1 MKSFFTLKIKNKS
14 IKMKLIVAILPI
26 VIIGLSVLTVGAYIS
41 ISKFVK
47 AELINS
53 MSYREKD
60 STENIN
66 TWLEARL
73 AEVQETAYNPTLA
86 KMANSDMEID
96 LENAE
101 LIGDID
107 EINMS
112 RWNFVNSKYPDEYA
126 ALHILSSLDK
136 EEWKDTSNGEKLKA
150 RYYNVSAGECS
161 TSPWAKGI
169 VSEAFEKYSDTGVPY
184 DTIFKPSYSEAYDK
198 NIVMMVSWI
207 KNNNN
212 EINLGVAASLAIE
225 AIEEKVEG
233 LKYGKKGYSML
244 VAQDGT
250 FIVHPNKDYEMN
262 VNINDVDDKE
272 LSKLAEN
279 MSGERSNIVEIGSGL
294 NKKLAFCEQVELTG
308 WTIIN
313 VVYENELFSIL
324 NMILIFI
331 GIISIILVV
340 GISVSIYKISNKIFN
355 PLNKISLFAEGVS
368 QGNLSELIEIES
380 DDEIGKVAKAF
391 NDTIQNLRGYI
402 EHIDNTLKSMSNGNL
417 DVTIDYEYK
426 GDFIG
431 IKNSLINIVSS
442 MNGTFKEIK
451 NATYQVKD
459 GSEQIAQTAQTISQG
474 AAEQASGIE
483 ELTASIS
490 EINEKVQ
497 NANNHSKNT
506 NKIVNSL
513 GKQIEESNKQME
525 QMMHAM
531 NEIENSSKNIKEVIN
546 TIDSIADQTN
556 LLALN
561 AAIEAARAGDA
572 GKGFAVVA
580 EEVRTLAEESSQAVK
595 NTAKLIEDS
604 IIAVSNG
611 KEMADMT
618 AISLQE
624 VVEHANKAI
633 ELVDNITNLSEEQ
646 AISIEQ
652 IHGGIDQIAGVVQS
666 NSAMSEESAAASEE
680 LSAQAEALEVMIER
694 FKLK

>member
-14 IKMKLIVAILPI
+14 VKTKLIVAILPI
-26 VIIGLSVLTVGAYIS
+26 VIIGLSVMAIGTYIS

-47 AELINS
+47 SELVTL
-53 MSYREKD
+53 MSERAKE

-66 TWLEARL
+66 TWLELRFS
-73 AEVQETAYNPTLA
+73 EVQKTAYNPTLT

-96 LENAE
+96 LENTE
-101 LIGDID
+101 LITGMD

-136 EEWKDTSNGEKLKA
+136 DEWKDSNNGDKLKA
-150 RYYNVSAGECS
+150 RYYNVSTGDCR

-198 NIVMMVSWI
+198 NIVMMVSWV
-207 KNNNN
+207 KNNKN

-225 AIEEKVEG
+225 TIEEKVRE
-233 LKYGKKGYSML
+233 LKYGEKGYSIL
-244 VAQDGT
+244 IAEDGT

-262 VNINDVDDKE
+262 TKINEVDDKE
-272 LSKLAEN
+272 LNQLAESISREN
-279 MSGERSNIVEIGSGL
+279 SNIVKYGSGIE
-294 NKKLAFCEQVELTG
+294 KRIAFYDKVESTG

-313 VVYENELFSIL
+313 VVYENELFSAVEKVI
-324 NMILIFI
+324 MFI
-331 GIISIILVV
+331 VIISIILVI
-340 GISVSIYKISNKIFN
+340 GISVIIYKISNKIFH
-355 PLNKISLFAEGVS
+355 PLNKISLFANEVS
-368 QGNLSELIEIES
+368 EGNLSGLIEIES

-391 NDTIQNLRGYI
+391 NDTIKNLRGYI
-402 EHIDNTLKSMSNGNL
+402 EDIDNTLNSISNGNL
-417 DVTIDYEYK
+417 NLSIEYDYK

-442 MNGTFKEIK
+442 MNGIFKEIK
-451 NATYQVKD
+451 DATYQVKD
-459 GSEQIAQTAQTISQG
+459 GSEQVAQTAQTISQG

-497 NANNHSKNT
+497 NANKHSKNT
-506 NKIVNSL
+506 NEIVNSL

-561 AAIEAARAGDA
+561 AAIEAARAGEA

-580 EEVRTLAEESSQAVK
+580 EEVRTLAEESSEAVK

-604 IIAVSNG
+604 IIAVANG
-611 KEMADMT
+611 KEMADIT

-652 IHGGIDQIAGVVQS
+652 IHDGIDQIAGVVQS

-680 LSAQAEALEVMIER
+680 LSAQAETLEAMIKR